1 MAASIMALTFFES
14 RLFPRSERSL
24 RRKTEI
30 RSERSYASIH
40 RYMVAGCLPNALA
53 TFCTFSKVRLA
64 RSISSKGLRT
74 WNRVTAL
81 FQASAGMETRS
92 GVHAFW
98 LPGVRSGLAS
108 RTGMR
113 SSRPIAPR
121 GVVNSPVTDA
131 YFGYASRGCVRK
143 CSFCGVPKLEGD
155 QRDTDSLST
164 IVAAINEHYGPKKD
178 LILMDNNIVASPR
191 FKEIVAEIRDI
202 GFIPGAKLQ
211 RRVPVQRRVDFN
223 Q

>member
-1 MAASIMALTFFES
+1 MAASIMALTLFES

-24 RRKTEI
+24 RRKTEL

-98 LPGVRSGLAS
+98 SPGVRSGLAS
-108 RTGMR
+108 RRDALKFTFAQLPGNNGVDV
-113 SSRPIAPR
+113 
-121 GVVNSPVTDA
+121 GVVHNDESRSAPADRTSWQELQHSAMDA
-131 YFGYASRGCVRK
+131 
-143 CSFCGVPKLEGD
+143 
-155 QRDTDSLST
+155 SLHLT
-164 IVAAINEHYGPKKD
+164 VA
-178 LILMDNNIVASPR
+178 
-191 FKEIVAEIRDI
+191 
-202 GFIPGAKLQ
+202 
-211 RRVPVQRRVDFN
+211 
-223 Q
+223 